1 MVGEIWDLVILSPM
15 INVLIVVSGAL
26 FNNFG
31 LSIIALTI
39 IVRGVTLPLTMR
51 QLRSTKAMQE
61 MQPKM
66 AELQKK
72 FGKDKQKL
80 AQEQMRMY
88 KESGVNPAGCL
99 LPMLVQMPIWIAL
112 FQSIIRV
119 LAVVP
124 EDFLKLSG
132 HLYAAWPQVF
142 SLVPLNSHFLWLDL
156 AIPDRY
162 LLLPILVGG
171 TMWLQQKMVTPKTG
185 DPRQQA
191 QSTMMLWIMPLMF
204 AFLTMQ
210 FPSGLALYWVVSNII
225 SIGMQYFITGGWG
238 GLSSQAAAKPAGRDK
253 RYLTRITRAEE
264 KAADYADTESDI
276 GADVGADIAV
286 ADTPQM
292 GSAAPAQYQPGLRAM
307 KRHPKKSKRPKR
319 R

>member
-1 MVGEIWDLVILSPM
+1 LIGEIWDLIILSPM
-15 INVLIVVSGAL
+15 INVLIVVSGAM

-31 LSIIALTI
+31 LSIIVLTI
-39 IVRGVTLPLTMR
+39 IVRGVTIPLTLK
-51 QLRSTKAMQE
+51 QLRSTKALQE
-61 MQPKM
+61 LQPKM
-66 AELQKK
+66 AELQQK

-88 KESGVNPAGCL
+88 KESGVNPAGCM

-132 HLYAAWPQVF
+132 HLYAAWPKVF

-156 AIPDRY
+156 AVPDRY
-162 LLLPILVGG
+162 LMLPILVGG
-171 TMWLQQKMVTPKTG
+171 SMWLQQKMVTPKTG

-191 QSTMMLWIMPLMF
+191 QGQMMLWIMPLMF
-204 AFLTMQ
+204 AFITLQ
-210 FPSGLALYWVVSNII
+210 FPSGLALYWVMSNVI
-225 SIGMQYFITGGWG
+225 SIALQYFITGGWG
-238 GLSSQAAAKPAGRDK
+238 GLVSQTAKPGGRDK
-253 RYLTRITRAEE
+253 KYLKRITGVEE
-264 KAADYADTESDI
+264 KEADYSATESDI
-276 GADVGADIAV
+276 GADVGADIIG
-286 ADTPQM
+286 ADVLPKEGTTP
-292 GSAAPAQYQPGLRAM
+292 ARYQQGLRAM

>member
-1 MVGEIWDLVILSPM
+1 MVGEIWDLIILSPM

-39 IVRGVTLPLTMR
+39 IVRGITMPLTLK
-51 QLRSTKAMQE
+51 QTRSTKALQE
-61 MQPKM
+61 LQPKM
-66 AELQKK
+66 SELQQK

-80 AQEQMRMY
+80 AQEQMRLY

-99 LPMLVQMPIWIAL
+99 LPMLVQLPVWIAL

-132 HLYAAWPQVF
+132 HLYSAWPQVF
-142 SLVPLNSHFLWLDL
+142 SLVPLNSKFLWLDL
-156 AIPDRY
+156 AVPDRF
-162 LLLPILVGG
+162 LMLPILVGG
-171 TMWLQQKMVTPKTG
+171 TMWLSQKMVTPRTG
-185 DPRQQA
+185 DPKQQA
-191 QSTMMLWIMPLMF
+191 QSTMMLWVMPLMF
-204 AFLTMQ
+204 AFITMQ
-210 FPSGLALYWVVSNII
+210 FPSGLALYWVVSNVIQ
-225 SIGMQYFITGGWG
+225 IGMQYFITGGWG
-238 GLSSQAAAKPAGRDK
+238 GLSSQAAKPAGRDK
-253 RYLTRITRAEE
+253 RYLTRITMAEE
-264 KAADYADTESDI
+264 KVGDYTATDSDI

-286 ADTPQM
+286 ADMAPKEGTA
-292 GSAAPAQYQPGLRAM
+292 SAKYQPGLRAM

>member
-1 MVGEIWDLVILSPM
+1 MVGEIWDLIILSPM

-39 IVRGVTLPLTMR
+39 IVRGITMPLTLK
-51 QLRSTKAMQE
+51 QTRSTKALQE
-61 MQPKM
+61 LQPKM
-66 AELQKK
+66 SELQQK

-80 AQEQMRMY
+80 AQEQMRLY

-99 LPMLVQMPIWIAL
+99 LPMLVQLPVWIAL

-142 SLVPLNSHFLWLDL
+142 SLVPLNSNFLWLDL
-156 AIPDRY
+156 AVPDR
-162 LLLPILVGG
+162 LLMLPILVGG
-171 TMWLQQKMVTPKTG
+171 TMWLSQKMVTPRTG

-191 QSTMMLWIMPLMF
+191 QSTMMLWVMPLMF
-204 AFLTMQ
+204 AFITMQ
-210 FPSGLALYWVVSNII
+210 FPSGLALYWVISNVIQ
-225 SIGMQYFITGGWG
+225 IGMQYFITGGWG

-253 RYLTRITRAEE
+253 KYMTRITTAEE
-264 KAADYADTESDI
+264 KVGDYTASESDI
-276 GADVGADIAV
+276 GADVGADIAA
-286 ADTPQM
+286 ADMAPKEGTA
-292 GSAAPAQYQPGLRAM
+292 SARYQPGLRAM
-307 KRHPKKSKRPKR
+307 KRHPKKGKRPKR